1 MREGSCRRRG
11 GGGCTPLLGLAAGAM
26 RGDDDV
32 VFRGAEGGDAGGEG
46 GVVPVRECVDGFSWV
61 SGWIGLGRKPFP
73 SLPNTFFGLQGNS
86 PPAWAEFR
94 LTRVFGPIPPQTLTS
109 QTRPHGRDSTRACQS
124 EPYLVVR
131 KFCLFNTL
139 EQKVNFDLL

>member
-46 GVVPVRECVDGFSWV
+46 GVVPVRECVDGFSRV
-61 SGWIGLGRKPFP
+61 SGWREENHSLVCQIRFLGCREIRPPRGL
-73 SLPNTFFGLQGNS
+73 
-86 PPAWAEFR
+86 
-94 LTRVFGPIPPQTLTS
+94 
-109 QTRPHGRDSTRACQS
+109 
-124 EPYLVVR
+124 
-131 KFCLFNTL
+131 
-139 EQKVNFDLL
+139 NFA